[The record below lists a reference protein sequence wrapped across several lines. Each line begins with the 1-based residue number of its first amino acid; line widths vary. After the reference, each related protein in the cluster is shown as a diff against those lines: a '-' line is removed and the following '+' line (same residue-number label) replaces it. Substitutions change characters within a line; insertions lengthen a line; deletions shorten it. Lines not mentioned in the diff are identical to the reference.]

1 MSVTIARVR
10 DDEAFTQ
17 LRELLVE
24 YERSL
29 PPDLRHGVEPELEA
43 VRQAYAEPNAAFLAR
58 LRAEGIG
65 CVALIR
71 RDRSTG
77 VIQRLY
83 AKPEHRRLGAGRAL
97 VQAAV
102 DYARADGC
110 ERVVLD
116 THAARL
122 PAAYALYRSFGF
134 VDCAAY
140 ESVSYACPTY
150 MELHLRHQ

>member
-1 MSVTIARVR
+1 MSVAIARVR
-10 DDEAFTQ
+10 TDEAFAK

-29 PPDLRHGVEPELEA
+29 PPDLRHGVEPELEQ
-43 VRQAYAEPNAAFLAR
+43 VRQTYTEPNAAFLAHGGD
-58 LRAEGIG
+58 ESIG
-65 CVALIR
+65 CVGLIR

-83 AKPEHRRLGAGRAL
+83 TKPEHRGLGAGRAL
-97 VQAAV
+97 VQGAL
-102 DYARADGC
+102 DYARAGEC

-122 PAAYALYRSFGF
+122 PAAYALYRSLGF
-134 VDCAAY
+134 VDCVAY
-140 ESVSYACPTY
+140 ESVSYACPTF
-150 MELHLRHQ
+150 MELRL